1 MMRSFI
7 AVAVAFIASA
17 GCVEIQQMLA
27 PSADPDA
34 RYNLALDSDDG
45 DDADDGDSTDDG
57 DDESTLDDLVREINA
72 GNVGSIPAISEDIEQ
87 VMTETGLRYFDVIPG
102 IGESPL
108 PDSTVNVSYTG
119 WLAEDGTEF
128 DANQDAQF
136 NLQSVIDGWTEGL
149 SSMQINGIRRL
160 IIPPELGYGERGSP
174 PDIPPDA
181 TLVFDVELLNVE

>member
-7 AVAVAFIASA
+7 AIAVAFIALA

-27 PSADPDA
+27 PSSDPDA
-34 RYNLALDSDDG
+34 RYNLALDSG
-45 DDADDGDSTDDG
+45 DDADDGDGIDDG
-57 DDESTLDDLVREINA
+57 DDEPTLDELVGEINA

-87 VMTETGLRYFDVIPG
+87 VITETGLRYFDVVSG

-119 WLAEDGTEF
+119 WLAEDGTKF
-128 DANQDAQF
+128 DGNQDAQF

-149 SSMQINGIRRL
+149 SSMQISGIRRL
-160 IIPPELGYGERGSP
+160 IIPPELGYGESGNP
-174 PDIPPDA
+174 PNIPPNA
-181 TLVFDVELLNVE
+181 TLVFDVELLSVQ